1 MNFEEFRNWVK
12 DGIKEIGIIRDEL
25 KASYGNIDR
34 DLELIMVR
42 AAIQPW
48 GLAKSPQ
55 ANAQKEQGNTQQRA
69 GNQKS
74 YRRLSDKQKAII
86 DEHLHGKIGG
96 QVSAM
101 LNKSGK
107 PIDEL
112 SVQEASDIIDFIF
125 RGGKQ

>member
-1 MNFEEFRNWVK
+1 MNFEEYIDESIEHVVK
-12 DGIKEIGIIRDEL
+12 IRDKL
-25 KASYGNIDR
+25 KARFGAIDR

-55 ANAQKEQGNTQQRA
+55 QAAGLKDQGSTQQGN

-74 YRRLSDKQKAII
+74 YRRLSDKQRAII
-86 DEHLHGKIGG
+86 DEHLHGKLGA
-96 QVSAM
+96 QVSAL

-107 PIDEL
+107 PIDQL
-112 SVQEASDIIDFIF
+112 SIQEASEIIDFIF
-125 RGGKQ
+125 SGGKGK